1 MTRKDAFG
9 NSYMTVGDLQD
20 VNMNTAISKVATVA
34 LWNLLTKNEVIDGT
48 DETLTFLR
56 KWAPE
61 QFEELCQAPKPVFG
75 YKN

>member
-9 NSYMTVGDLQD
+9 NSYATIGDLQD
-20 VNMNTAISKVATVA
+20 VNTHTKISKVATVA

-48 DETLTFLR
+48 NETLAFLR